1 MKHLFLSILS
11 VLFMASY
18 ALSQAQTRT
27 WKSPESIFTI
37 DDGTELTNVEF
48 SDTATLLSFRRT
60 TSWGNDTIRVHST
73 TFIIDEQGKR
83 HYALASYGIPMD
95 EYVRWGNRAEWC
107 YTLKFAPLPR
117 NTKSIDVLIGP
128 YSGNAQWYGVHEAGT
143 DLNIP
148 TPDTNVSQD
157 ELRKELMKK
166 GKATIRG
173 HVTNGKDYPVWPV
186 WVLRSWDDMDD
197 NAFSHKGKAV
207 LIQEN
212 GDFEFS
218 VDLQRPTFACL
229 YLGYRTQLKPI
240 LLYLEP
246 GKTVTLDVRDV
257 YGQGAYLGY
266 SSNQRFRKLLECYP
280 AYLFSRTYPNR
291 TEHTDGTTKLN
302 NYLIHKY
309 DLSPMEARILQ
320 GLGDMRRKLFRLYDV
335 FYSNYDEDNT
345 YYYSSEETKEKLWK
359 ETLEKL
365 DKDDVTWLFSPF
377 FAEFSD
383 AVLPDMNPNH
393 SIHCQTVSE
402 MNTFVPEIDA
412 RLHQSFDTSE
422 SPFLLQEL
430 SLQQLADWFVN
441 LFPLNDQDREEAISY
456 LENHYTDPYVKGRV
470 RGLLTKR
477 DTLGYYER
485 TYPMEESL
493 NSTGV
498 VERIYAPFKGK
509 FLQIITLRNG
519 KNEHIMPTI
528 GNLLIQYA
536 NSPDVAFLFVSHGN
550 EITDE
555 DCVNRILNYFP
566 YSKEPQAQGFL
577 KDGYIHLSD
586 AEYNELAVAFNCT
599 TGDFDYATL
608 NKEGKPLQQPLSM
621 TCEINFSYA
630 LNQQLYGIYGDLP
643 TEGVTET
650 RNGVEIMDYEWNT
663 LHALNYTLNTGRNI
677 RRDVIMSDFGSPLI
691 PNNNGQEARRY
702 VYLTKQDKSQPI
714 EFEITKHLQLPS
726 NGTYRIDMLYS
737 IDGDNLNGTLGGKPF
752 TLNTEKCNAAMK
764 KLTREQALEIPVLA
778 PIASDPKETWE
789 RFKMWTNYWG
799 WNYAQFTIHQDKG
812 ADTLDCTFRQDSK
825 AVKELGDKAI
835 NWFCIIDLRIT
846 KLEQ

>member
-148 TPDTNVSQD
+148 TPDANVSQD

-280 AYLFSRTYPNR
+280 VRLLSRWPTQRENIP
-291 TEHTDGTTKLN
+291 EDLIKLN
-302 NYLIHKY
+302 DYLIHKY
-309 DLSPMEARILQ
+309 ALSPMEARILQ
-320 GLGDMRRKLFRLYDV
+320 GLSDMKDL
-335 FYSNYDEDNT
+335 
-345 YYYSSEETKEKLWK
+345 YYSLLFIYIEDFVKNEENRESVEEKM
-359 ETLEKL
+359 EKQRWEVAR
-365 DKDDVTWLFSPF
+365 KFKTDDVAGLFSPL
-377 FAEFSD
+377 FANVGNAVYTKDGSD
-383 AVLPDMNPNH
+383 DA
-393 SIHCQTVSE
+393 IHCQTVDE
-402 MNTFVPEIDA
+402 MKSYVSEIDN
-412 RLHQSFDTSE
+412 RLHKIFDTSE

-430 SLQQLADWFVN
+430 SLQQLADWVDN
-441 LFPLNDQDREEAISY
+441 LFPLNDQDKEEAISY

-477 DTLGYYER
+477 DTLGDYER

-599 TGDFDYATL
+599 TGDFDYVTMS
-608 NKEGKPLQQPLSM
+608 KEGKPLQQPLSM

-630 LNQQLYGIYGDLP
+630 LYQQLYGIYGDLP

-677 RRDVIMSDFGSPLI
+677 RQDVIMSDFGSPLI

-812 ADTLDCTFRQDSK
+812 ADTLDCTFRQGSK